1 MSIANNCAAAKIS
14 KMIIA
19 NNYAAAKI
27 FKLTQTE
34 YTRNESILTVKY
46 MYECSYTLSNTK
58 FQIRCTVKAKPYMTI
73 CIYDKLCKT
82 SQSADIVQISFT
94 HFVIRFDKFL
104 QKNMTIKSD
113 S

>member
-34 YTRNESILTVKY
+34 YIRNESILL
-46 MYECSYTLSNTK
+46 LSTCMNAVVHC
-58 FQIRCTVKAKPYMTI
+58 QI
-73 CIYDKLCKT
+73 
-82 SQSADIVQISFT
+82 QSS
-94 HFVIRFDKFL
+94 R
-104 QKNMTIKSD
+104 
-113 S
+113 